1 MVSRAT
7 GKRIPFQVLSKYQS
21 LTDDLLSSTDAYI
34 DYYHPLMYN
43 NSTQFSMSLQS
54 SIIRQV
60 ALAAIFLLS
69 SITKTN
75 AFVSNIPQTQTT
87 QRISSSSSSLHMAED
102 SPFELMV
109 ELPGGKGLSA
119 QMKLQPVLDVP
130 SEIVEVRYAI
140 PFGLN
145 AEPKN
150 GLAIC
155 TADGPGGEKVG
166 DVLRFT
172 SQWTMGLPRGNGAIT
187 TAASFSGAISW
198 QVSMFDV
205 CKASK
210 WEEVIEALTSNVE
223 QRTNEVVLLFERPL
237 GKKEEV

>member
-1 MVSRAT
+1 
-7 GKRIPFQVLSKYQS
+7 
-21 LTDDLLSSTDAYI
+21 
-34 DYYHPLMYN
+34 
-43 NSTQFSMSLQS
+43 MSLQS

-60 ALAAIFLLS
+60 ALAAIFILLS
-69 SITKTN
+69 STTKTN
-75 AFVSNIPQTQTT
+75 AFVSNIPQSTHRT
-87 QRISSSSSSLHMAED
+87 SSLHMAED
-102 SPFELMV
+102 SAFELMV
-109 ELPGGKGLSA
+109 ELPGEKALNA
-119 QMKLQPVLDVP
+119 QMRLQPVLDVP
-130 SEIVEVRYAI
+130 SEIVEVRYSI

-145 AEPKN
+145 VEPKG

-205 CKASK
+205 CKAAK

>member
-1 MVSRAT
+1 
-7 GKRIPFQVLSKYQS
+7 
-21 LTDDLLSSTDAYI
+21 
-34 DYYHPLMYN
+34 
-43 NSTQFSMSLQS
+43 MSLQS
-54 SIIRQV
+54 FIPRQV
-60 ALAAIFLLS
+60 ALAAIFILLS
-69 SITKTN
+69 PTTIIN
-75 AFVSNIPQTQTT
+75 AFVSNIPQSTHRTT
-87 QRISSSSSSLHMAED
+87 TSSLHMAED

-119 QMKLQPVLDVP
+119 QMRLQPVLDVP
-130 SEIVEVRYAI
+130 SEIVEVRYSL

-145 AEPKN
+145 VEPKN
-150 GLAIC
+150 NLAIC
-155 TADGPGGEKVG
+155 TADGAGGEKVG
-166 DVLRFT
+166 DILRFT

-205 CKASK
+205 CKAGK

>member
-1 MVSRAT
+1 
-7 GKRIPFQVLSKYQS
+7 
-21 LTDDLLSSTDAYI
+21 
-34 DYYHPLMYN
+34 
-43 NSTQFSMSLQS
+43 MSLQS
-54 SIIRQV
+54 SIRQM
-60 ALAAIFLLS
+60 ALAAIFILLS
-69 SITKTN
+69 STTLTN
-75 AFVSNIPQTQTT
+75 AFVVNIIPQSTH
-87 QRISSSSSSLHMAED
+87 RSSSLHMAED

-130 SEIVEVRYAI
+130 SEIVEVRYAL

-145 AEPKN
+145 VEPKN
-150 GLAIC
+150 NLAIC
-155 TADGPGGEKVG
+155 TADGAGGEKVG

-205 CKASK
+205 CKAGK

>member
-1 MVSRAT
+1 
-7 GKRIPFQVLSKYQS
+7 
-21 LTDDLLSSTDAYI
+21 
-34 DYYHPLMYN
+34 
-43 NSTQFSMSLQS
+43 MSLQS
-54 SIIRQV
+54 FIPRQV
-60 ALAAIFLLS
+60 ALAAIFILLS
-69 SITKTN
+69 SSTIIN
-75 AFVSNIPQTQTT
+75 AFVSNIPQTIPQSTHRT
-87 QRISSSSSSLHMAED
+87 SSLHMAEAS

-109 ELPGGKGLSA
+109 ELPGEKALNA
-119 QMKLQPVLDVP
+119 QMRLQPVLDVP
-130 SEIVEVRYAI
+130 SEIVEVRYSL

-145 AEPKN
+145 VEPKN
-150 GLAIC
+150 NLAIC

-166 DVLRFT
+166 DILRFT
-172 SQWTMGLPRGNGAIT
+172 SQWTLGLPRGNGAIT

-205 CKASK
+205 CKAGK